1 MVSNHCHDV
10 ADLNLHVKRSN
21 MMLQGLYRIENHSTR
36 TPFYYPCLFM
46 DIFTDSVP
54 QLLLNVRSFVRS
66 VSALSSSSFLLHSV
80 IYPVVFALV
89 HPQALSHSK
98 ANFNDGLINR
108 SLKKAIAKFTK
119 SIKLP
124 VRKYFWIS
132 IKEPERFN
140 LIILLEKCQ
149 TSHYFFRQVNS
160 LRRYFFLCIECRLS
174 LRCHDFFFRAFLFI
188 TVVYKSYNVETLNYF
203 LFLKFLMFA
212 FKIFGHKKILSLCV
226 LVFFPVGSFAKA
238 IYFQW
243 IWEMKLGMLLNE
255 VE

>member
-10 ADLNLHVKRSN
+10 ADLNFHVKRSN
-21 MMLQGLYRIENHSTR
+21 MMLQGLYRTENNSTR

-54 QLLLNVRSFVRS
+54 QLLLNVRSFVP
-66 VSALSSSSFLLHSV
+66 SSLCHHPFLLHSV
-80 IYPVVFALV
+80 VYPVVFALV
-89 HPQALSHSK
+89 HPQALSHLK

-108 SLKKAIAKFTK
+108 SLKKAISKFSK

-132 IKEPERFN
+132 IKEPDGFN
-140 LIILLEKCQ
+140 IIISLENCQ
-149 TSHYFFRQVNS
+149 TSHSFFGQANS
-160 LRRYFFLCIECRLS
+160 LLRHFCLCIECRLS
-174 LRCHDFFFRAFLFI
+174 LRCHGFLFRAVLFI
-188 TVVYKSYNVETLNYF
+188 TVVFKSYIVETLVYF
-203 LFLKFLMFA
+203 SFLKFLMFA

-226 LVFFPVGSFAKA
+226 LVVFPVESFAKA